1 MAQFPF
7 ISNFQNDFVLQLVA
21 VDSGDDMDKVAL
33 AAAHH
38 SLNHRVRPQPG
49 KTLRVRAQGSD
60 KPFDRKTKIE
70 DAGIKPMTCLE
81 IYYE

>member
-1 MAQFPF
+1 MAMFPF
-7 ISNFQNDFVLQLVA
+7 ISNFQHDFVLQLVA
-21 VDSGDDMDKVAL
+21 VDTADDMDKVAS

-38 SLNHRVRPQPG
+38 SLNRRVRPQPG

-60 KPFDRKTKIE
+60 KPFDRHLKVE
-70 DAGIKPMTCLE
+70 ESGIAPMTCLE

>member
-7 ISNFQNDFVLQLVA
+7 ISNFQYDFVLQLVA
-21 VDSGDDMDKVAL
+21 CDSEDNMDKVAE

-38 SLNHRVRPQPG
+38 SLNRRVRPQPG
-49 KTLRVRAQGSD
+49 KTLRVRQQGAD
-60 KPFDRKTKIE
+60 QPFDRQTTVSQ
-70 DAGIKPMTCLE
+70 AGIKPMTCLE

>member
-7 ISNFQNDFVLQLVA
+7 ISNFQHDFVLQLVA
-21 VDSGDDMDKVAL
+21 VDSGDDMDKVAA

-38 SLNHRVRPQPG
+38 SLNRRVRPQAG
-49 KTLRVRAQGSD
+49 KTLRVRAQGTTQ
-60 KPFDRKTKIE
+60 PFDRQMKVE
-70 DAGIKPMTCLE
+70 EAGIKPMTCLE

>member
-1 MAQFPF
+1 MALFPF

-21 VDSGDDMDKVAL
+21 VDSDDDMDKVAA

-38 SLNHRVRPQPG
+38 SLNRRVRPQPG
-49 KTLRVRAQGSD
+49 KTLRVRLQGAD
-60 KPFDRKTKIE
+60 QPFARNLKVE
-70 DAGIKPMTCLE
+70 ASGIAPMSCLE

>member
-21 VDSGDDMDKVAL
+21 VDSGDDMDKVAS

-38 SLNHRVRPQPG
+38 SLNRRVRSQPG

-60 KPFDRKTKIE
+60 KPFARNLTVDA
-70 DAGIKPMTCLE
+70 AGIKPMTCLE

>member
-7 ISNFQNDFVLQLVA
+7 ISNFQHDFVLQLVT
-21 VDSGDDMDKVAL
+21 VDSDDDMDKVAA

-38 SLNHRVRPQPG
+38 SVNRRVRPQPG
-49 KTLRVRAQGSD
+49 KTLRVRAQGED
-60 KPFDRKTKIE
+60 KPFDRSQTVTS
-70 DAGIKPMTCLE
+70 AGIRPMQCLE

>member
-7 ISNFQNDFVLQLVA
+7 ISNFQYDFVLQLVA
-21 VDSGDDMDKVAL
+21 CDTEDDMDKVAA

-38 SLNHRVRPQPG
+38 SLNRRVRPQPG
-49 KTLRVRAQGSD
+49 KTLRVRPQGSAQ
-60 KPFDRKTKIE
+60 PFDRHMTVTQ
-70 DAGIKPMTCLE
+70 AGIKPMTCLE